1 MNDQQNK
8 FADIEQKFSERREYW
23 MNWIT
28 EMNKCLKD
36 VDNLVTLQA
45 NVYTKRQEAV
55 ENYHSLAATTA
66 KWVKVYKE
74 KYAVLYKDIRMIKTA
89 QGATTYMFPTEA
101 AIRDQIEAQLSDEKY
116 LIDILESHLNYL
128 DGTIKTIDGIIYA
141 IQNRIK
147 IEEIKIGR

>member
-1 MNDQQNK
+1 MEQQNK

-23 MNWIT
+23 ITWIT
-28 EMNKCLKD
+28 EMNTCLKD
-36 VDNLVTLQA
+36 MDKIINLQS

-55 ENYHSLAATTA
+55 ENYHSLAATIA
-66 KWVKVYKE
+66 KWTKVYKE
-74 KYAVLYKDIRMIKTA
+74 KYANLYKDIRMIKTS

-116 LIDILESHLNYL
+116 LIDIMDSHLSYL
-128 DGTIKTIDGIIYA
+128 DNTIKTIDGIIYA

-147 IEEIKIGR
+147 VEEIKLGR

>member
-1 MNDQQNK
+1 MDQQNK

-23 MNWIT
+23 INWIT
-28 EMNKCLKD
+28 EMNTCLKD
-36 VDNLVTLQA
+36 MDKIVVLQS

-55 ENYHSLAATTA
+55 ENYHSLAATIA
-66 KWVKVYKE
+66 KWTKVYKE
-74 KYAVLYKDIRMIKTA
+74 KYANLYKDIRMIKTA

-116 LIDILESHLNYL
+116 LIDIMDSHLSYL
-128 DGTIKTIDGIIYA
+128 DNTIKTIDGIIYA

-147 IEEIKIGR
+147 VEEIKLGR